1 LFWKKKNKPSEGSRI
16 KAPSD
21 HRGAFRISP
30 DPDNPLTLHFKNKKI
45 NALDISSK
53 GLSFTNDGFQSRK
66 RYPVHF
72 HLPGETDIIST
83 KLDILRID
91 EEQICHCAFNLLTP
105 DQEDAIHRY
114 VLNRQKE
121 DLRSR

>member
-1 LFWKKKNKPSEGSRI
+1 LFWKKKNKSTEDTKI

-21 HRGAFRISP
+21 HRGAFRVSP
-30 DPDNPLTLHFKNKKI
+30 DPDHPLTLHFKGKQI

-53 GLSFTNDGFQSRK
+53 GLSFINDGLQARK
-66 RYPVHF
+66 RYSVHF
-72 HLPGETDIIST
+72 DLPGESEIIST
-83 KLDILRID
+83 KLDILRVD
-91 EEQICHCAFNLLTP
+91 EERICHCALKVLTP